1 MIEEKEVMGELD
13 QEALDRVTLWEASFN
28 SLHRLGG
35 VAGYALRGLCLYADG
50 KGVVRC
56 PAGALPEM
64 LAMAKTVVDEAVAGV
79 ISAGYVSHVED
90 LPDGGKI
97 FTLDVAK
104 IYADP
109 PATLETKKI

>member
-1 MIEEKEVMGELD
+1 MIEEKETAEELD
-13 QEALDRVTLWEASFN
+13 QETLDRVALWEASFN

-64 LAMAKTVVDEAVAGV
+64 LAMAETVVDEAIAGV

-90 LPDGGKI
+90 LADGGKV

-104 IYADP
+104 IFADP